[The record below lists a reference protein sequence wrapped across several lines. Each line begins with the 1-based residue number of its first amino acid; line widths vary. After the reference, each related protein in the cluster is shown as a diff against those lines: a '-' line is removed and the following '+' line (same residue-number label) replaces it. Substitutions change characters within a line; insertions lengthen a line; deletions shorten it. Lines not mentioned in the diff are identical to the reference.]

1 MSYTQQEIRD
11 MYKMGAK
18 LATAHGW
25 SFDVTRSSV
34 YLSLSEGR
42 GVRGKKVRVGR
53 IGLRGEEM
61 EVSPALTYDFLGKLL
76 EITGIEQIA
85 PLLEEYRAALEGA
98 GMAEH
103 KLPSLSWHGER
114 GIDCLDF
121 SRAAFKGQIPG
132 VVSWEST
139 EHDFTIRDLADRS
152 GTTIGPSHHTNR
164 RREAAKL
171 YAALAALPEDV
182 RAKLR
187 LGDLRNLLES
197 AGVVCHSYYAN
208 N

>member
-11 MYKMGAK
+11 MYRNGAK

-25 SFDVTRSSV
+25 SFDIGRSCV
-34 YLSLSEGR
+34 YFSRSEGR
-42 GVRGKKVRVGR
+42 GVRGKKVNVGR
-53 IGLRGEEM
+53 IGLLGGEADI
-61 EVSPALTYDFLGKLL
+61 SPAITYDFLAELL
-76 EITGIEQIA
+76 EVTQEGEVDR
-85 PLLEEYRAALEGA
+85 LVGLYKAALLKAGA
-98 GMAEH
+98 EAH
-103 KLPSLSWHGER
+103 KLPSLSWHVER

-121 SRAAFKGQIPG
+121 TRPAFKGQIPG
-132 VVSWEST
+132 QVSWECS

-152 GTTIGPSHHTNR
+152 GTTIGPSHHVNR
-164 RREAAKL
+164 RLESGKL